1 MSSRMIDNLIAVR
14 MLYMLVTPFEKTKA
28 YELGIIDANGKILR
42 KASELTTDDEKDAY
56 NYLTRLVFNVK
67 RLINK
72 LPGGESK
79 LKNFVAAYFLIK
91 ESYKK
96 KSTIVNEEELIR
108 LCEQDII
115 LVEEQIQIEKILEEI
130 AANATGAAVSTNEPV
145 IKKKDVKKYKMT
157 VVRRKPVNVSA

>member
-115 LVEEQIQIEKILEEI
+115 LVEEQIQIENILEEI

-157 VVRRKPVNVSA
+157 VMKRKPVNVSA

>member
-1 MSSRMIDNLIAVR
+1 MASALIDNVIAAR
-14 MLYMLVTPFEKTKA
+14 LLYMLVTPFEHTDA
-28 YELGIIDANGKILR
+28 FRLGIIDSKGKLL
-42 KASELTTDDEKDAY
+42 KHAKDLKTGSERDAY

-115 LVEEQIQIEKILEEI
+115 LVEEQIQVEKILEEI

-145 IKKKDVKKYKMT
+145 IKKKDTKKYKMT
-157 VVRRKPVNVSA
+157 VMKRKPVNVSA

>member
-1 MSSRMIDNLIAVR
+1 
-14 MLYMLVTPFEKTKA
+14 
-28 YELGIIDANGKILR
+28 
-42 KASELTTDDEKDAY
+42 
-56 NYLTRLVFNVK
+56 VFNVK

-115 LVEEQIQIEKILEEI
+115 LVEEQIQVEKILEEI

-157 VVRRKPVNVSA
+157 VVRRKPVNVPD

>member
-28 YELGIIDANGKILR
+28 YELGIIDADGKILR
-42 KASELTTDDEKDAY
+42 KASQLTTDDEKDAY

-96 KSTIVNEEELIR
+96 KSTLVNEDELMR

-115 LVEEQIQIEKILEEI
+115 LVEEQIEVEKILEEI
-130 AANATGAAVSTNEPV
+130 AANATGAGVSTNEPV
-145 IKKKDVKKYKMT
+145 VKKKDVKKYKMT
-157 VVRRKPVNVSA
+157 VARRNPVNVSA

>member
-28 YELGIIDANGKILR
+28 YELGIIDADGKILR
-42 KASELTTDDEKDAY
+42 KASQLTTDDEKDAY

-115 LVEEQIQIEKILEEI
+115 LVEEQIQVEKILEEI

-145 IKKKDVKKYKMT
+145 IKKKDTKKYKMT
-157 VVRRKPVNVSA
+157 VMKRKPVNVSA

>member
-1 MSSRMIDNLIAVR
+1 MIDNLIAVR

-28 YELGIIDANGKILR
+28 YELGIIDADGKILR

-115 LVEEQIQIEKILEEI
+115 LVEEQIQVEKILEEI

-145 IKKKDVKKYKMT
+145 IKKKDLKKYKMT
-157 VVRRKPVNVSA
+157 VMKRKPVNVPD

>member
-28 YELGIIDANGKILR
+28 YELGIIDADGKILR

-115 LVEEQIQIEKILEEI
+115 LVEEQIQVEKILEEI

-145 IKKKDVKKYKMT
+145 IKKKDLKKYKMT
-157 VVRRKPVNVSA
+157 VMKRKPVNVPD

>member
-1 MSSRMIDNLIAVR
+1 
-14 MLYMLVTPFEKTKA
+14 MLVTPFEKTKA
-28 YELGIIDANGKILR
+28 YELGIIDADGKILR

-157 VVRRKPVNVSA
+157 VMKRKPVNVSA

>member
-1 MSSRMIDNLIAVR
+1 MIDNLIAVR

-28 YELGIIDANGKILR
+28 YELGIIDADGKILR
-42 KASELTTDDEKDAY
+42 KASQLTTDDEKDAY

-96 KSTIVNEEELIR
+96 KSTLVNEEELIR
-108 LCEQDII
+108 LCERDII
-115 LVEEQIQIEKILEEI
+115 LVEEQIQVEKILEEI
-130 AANATGAAVSTNEPV
+130 AANATGTGVSTNEPV
-145 IKKKDVKKYKMT
+145 VKKKDVKKYKMT
-157 VVRRKPVNVSA
+157 VMKRKPVNVSA

>member
-28 YELGIIDANGKILR
+28 YELGIIDADGKILR
-42 KASELTTDDEKDAY
+42 KASQLTTDDEKDAY

-108 LCEQDII
+108 LCEQNII
-115 LVEEQIQIEKILEEI
+115 LVEEQIQVEKILEEI
-130 AANATGAAVSTNEPV
+130 AANATGAVVSTNEPV
-145 IKKKDVKKYKMT
+145 IKKKDTKKYKMT
-157 VVRRKPVNVSA
+157 VMKRKPVNVSA

>member
-115 LVEEQIQIEKILEEI
+115 LVEEQIQVEKILEEI

-157 VVRRKPVNVSA
+157 VMKRKPVNVSA

>member
-28 YELGIIDANGKILR
+28 YELGIIDADGKILR

-157 VVRRKPVNVSA
+157 VMKRKPVNVSA

>member
-1 MSSRMIDNLIAVR
+1 MIDNLIAVR

-28 YELGIIDANGKILR
+28 YELGIIDADGKILR
-42 KASELTTDDEKDAY
+42 KASQLTTDDEKDAY

-108 LCEQDII
+108 LSEQDII
-115 LVEEQIQIEKILEEI
+115 LVEEQIQVEKILEEI

-145 IKKKDVKKYKMT
+145 IKKKDAKKYKMT
-157 VVRRKPVNVSA
+157 VMKRKPVNVSA

>member
-42 KASELTTDDEKDAY
+42 KASQLTTDDEKDAY

-96 KSTIVNEEELIR
+96 KSTLVNEDELMR

-115 LVEEQIQIEKILEEI
+115 LVEEQIEVEKILEEI
-130 AANATGAAVSTNEPV
+130 AANATGAGVSTNEPV
-145 IKKKDVKKYKMT
+145 VKKKDVKKYKMT
-157 VVRRKPVNVSA
+157 VARRNPVNVYA